1 VLAVPS
7 GAALAWAAVRAPQD
21 RRGVAAALGGGA
33 ALAVGTRSLWPV
45 APRTP
50 AEVHDRRRIE
60 IEPAPGGA
68 GAVIA
73 VNPSSGSADG
83 DLVAHLAALLPAAE
97 VVELDDPAELVPTLE
112 EAAGREDVRALGVVG
127 GDGSINAAAS
137 VAFAAGRPLLVV
149 PGGTLNHL
157 ARDLGVESPEDA
169 AEALQTGNVSQVD
182 LPRIDGRAF
191 LNTAS
196 FGSYSELVDA
206 REELEGRIGK
216 WPALVVALVRVL
228 RRGAPIDV
236 ELDDQPTSLWM
247 IFIGNCCY
255 HPEGF
260 APTWR
265 ERLDDGLLDVRVV
278 DAAHPFC
285 RARLVL
291 ALLTGRL
298 GRTRVYRAWTTDRL
312 KVRAGESVRLAC
324 DGETFD
330 GSADFLVEKSGDR
343 VALYTP
349 ARD

>member
-1 VLAVPS
+1 MLGFPS
-7 GAALAWAAVRAPQD
+7 GAALAWSAARAPQD
-21 RRGVAAALGGGA
+21 RRSVAAALGGGA
-33 ALAVGTRSLWPV
+33 ALAFGTRGLWPV

-60 IEPAPGGA
+60 VEPAPGGA

-83 DLVAHLAALLPAAE
+83 DLVAHLSALLPAAE
-97 VVELDDPAELVPTLE
+97 VVEPDEPADLVPALE
-112 EAAGREDVRALGVVG
+112 SAARRHDVRALGVVG

-137 VAFAAGRPLLVV
+137 VARDADLPLLVV

-169 AEALQTGNVSQVD
+169 AEALQAGMVSLVD
-182 LPRIDGRAF
+182 LPTIGGRAF

-196 FGSYSELVDA
+196 FGAYSELVDA

-216 WPALVVALVRVL
+216 WPALLVALVRVL
-228 RRGAPIDV
+228 RRAVPCDV
-236 ELDDQPTSLWM
+236 ELDGQPTSVWM
-247 IFIGNCCY
+247 SFIGNCCY

-265 ERLDDGLLDVRVV
+265 ERLDDGLLDIRVV

-285 RARLVL
+285 RTRLVL

-298 GRTRVYRAWTTDRL
+298 GRTRVYRAWTSDRL
-312 KVRAGESVRLAC
+312 VVRADEPLRLAC

-330 GSADFLVEKSGDR
+330 GSAELVVEKSGDR

>member
-1 VLAVPS
+1 M
-7 GAALAWAAVRAPQD
+7 
-21 RRGVAAALGGGA
+21 
-33 ALAVGTRSLWPV
+33 
-45 APRTP
+45 
-50 AEVHDRRRIE
+50 
-60 IEPAPGGA
+60 
-68 GAVIA
+68 
-73 VNPSSGSADG
+73 
-83 DLVAHLAALLPAAE
+83 
-97 VVELDDPAELVPTLE
+97 
-112 EAAGREDVRALGVVG
+112 VG

-137 VAFAAGRPLLVV
+137 VAFAADLPLLVV

-169 AEALQTGNVSQVD
+169 AEALQTGTVSQVD
-182 LPRIDGRAF
+182 LPRIDGRPF

-228 RRGAPIDV
+228 RRGTPVDV
-236 ELDDQPTSLWM
+236 ELDGEPTSLWM

-285 RARLVL
+285 RTRLVL

-312 KVRAGESVRLAC
+312 EVRAGESVRLAC

-330 GSADFLVEKSGDR
+330 GSADFTVEKSGDR
-343 VALYTP
+343 VALFTP
-349 ARD
+349 VRDRRRQRIRGSSRSGSRS